1 MLSPSLIKYPI
12 PIMLIM
18 AKANFDMKGRDSG
31 FIFLN
36 FV

>member
-1 MLSPSLIKYPI
+1 
-12 PIMLIM
+12 MLIM

>member
-1 MLSPSLIKYPI
+1 
-12 PIMLIM
+12 MLIM

-31 FIFLN
+31 FIFIN